1 MPQSYCDLP
10 PTSPVVDSPPP
21 VGLVPSTANGPPSP
35 RAETAAL
42 LGVTVP
48 QYLPAALRSELVAG
62 DHPLKDV
69 TDVLVAVEKI
79 KELEAEFQATKKPRR
94 YPKSI
99 LRHQHMVA
107 YLLINP
113 FASNA
118 DIAQYFSIS
127 VTTVSRLVSS
137 DSFKQCLEQYMQGG
151 GAELYTTIKDK
162 MEATLS
168 VAVDRVQEK
177 VVQGDD
183 HEFNLAVVD
192 KVANRLGM
200 GVKQQSG
207 AGNTTNNFNIVTRE
221 MILQATQRR
230 LNRAA

>member
-1 MPQSYCDLP
+1 MDQ
-10 PTSPVVDSPPP
+10 TPP
-21 VGLVPSTANGPPSP
+21 VGLVPSTANGPNSPS
-35 RAETAAL
+35 AATAAL
-42 LGVTVP
+42 LGVTGP
-48 QYLPAALRSELVAG
+48 TYLPTPLRSELIT

-69 TDVLVAVEKI
+69 VDVMQAVEKI
-79 KELEAEFQATKKPRR
+79 RELEQEALATKKPRR

-107 YLLINP
+107 YLLLNP
-113 FASNA
+113 WASTA
-118 DIAQYFSIS
+118 EMASYFSIS
-127 VTTVSRLVSS
+127 ATTVSRLVSS
-137 DSFKQCLEQYMQGG
+137 DSFKQCLEQYMKGA
-151 GAELYTTIKDK
+151 GAELATSIKDK

-168 VAVDRVQEK
+168 VAVDKVQEK
-177 VVQGDD
+177 IIQGDD
-183 HEFNLAVVD
+183 PEFALAAMD

-207 AGNTTNNFNIVTRE
+207 AGSTVNVNIVTRE